1 MRCRDFFSGKTVFL
15 HQMAVFLYV
24 CLCLSVFSGCATTYV
39 DEPKTSE
46 VKPEGS
52 LKAVQ
57 HAYAGPK
64 TVVAVLPMGL
74 SEKAAKRYPHLLAKD
89 VGMGIHNMLVESL
102 YDTGRF
108 TFVEEKPE
116 IIKDVM
122 DRQWMSSA
130 GMVDQGAAVQL
141 GKMLGAKKVIYG
153 EVYDYAEGGESVVGF
168 SAKQNFRTRM
178 GVQVRCVDVETLE
191 YVPGSGVEYGSD
203 VTGTASKAI
212 ETAVNVLIKR
222 LK

>member
-1 MRCRDFFSGKTVFL
+1 MRWLNFL
-15 HQMAVFLYV
+15 IKNTYFRQIAGLY
-24 CLCLSVFSGCATTYV
+24 CIFLCLLLLGGCATTYV
-39 DEPKTSE
+39 DEPKTTE
-46 VKPEGS
+46 LGHENTI
-52 LKAVQ
+52 KAMP
-57 HAYAGPK
+57 AYTGPK

-130 GMVDQGAAVQL
+130 GMVDQGAAIQL

-191 YVPGSGVEYGSD
+191 YVPGSGVDYGSD
-203 VTGTASKAI
+203 VTGTANKAI
-212 ETAVNVLIKR
+212 QSAVSMLIRR